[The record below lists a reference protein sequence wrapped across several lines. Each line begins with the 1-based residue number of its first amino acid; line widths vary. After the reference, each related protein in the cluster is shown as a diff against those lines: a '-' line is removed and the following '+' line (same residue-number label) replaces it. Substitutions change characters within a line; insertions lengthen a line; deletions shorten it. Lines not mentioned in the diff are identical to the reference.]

1 VSDHDLKT
9 LKLLRWED
17 VPRERMTERI
27 ERRVISAERQ
37 TVAQVFLRK
46 GAVVPEHSHESEQVS
61 FVVEGA
67 LLFRIGGR
75 EIVVRAGEVLRIPS
89 WVAHEAE
96 ALEDTYDLD
105 TFSPRRQ
112 DWIDH
117 TDDYFRRPAA
127 R

>member
-1 VSDHDLKT
+1 VSDQELGK

-27 ERRVISAERQ
+27 ERRVISGERQ
-37 TVAQVFLRK
+37 TVAQVFLEK

-61 FVVEGA
+61 FVVKGA
-67 LLFRIGGR
+67 LLFRIEGR
-75 EIVVRAGEVLRIPS
+75 EILVRAGEVLRIPS
-89 WVAHEAE
+89 WMPHAAE
-96 ALEDTYDLD
+96 AVEDTYDLD
-105 TFSPRRQ
+105 MFSPRRQ

-117 TDDYFRRPAA
+117 TDDYFRRPEA